1 MDIPA
6 RRQLANVT
14 RSATGELPAQSIQ
27 WWVVQLAAE
36 VVDPD
41 GRIVDQWTPLWIRA
55 HRRHQGRHAVPLR
68 GRATGGGRVVIDSL
82 TLVDTEGS
90 NETF

>member
-41 GRIVDQWTPLWIRA
+41 DWSYYLADDVEED
-55 HRRHQGRHAVPLR
+55 
-68 GRATGGGRVVIDSL
+68 
-82 TLVDTEGS
+82 
-90 NETF
+90 